1 MFSPVSF
8 PRRPPWRTPV
18 PYEQRK
24 LVLMTSRI
32 DETGTSS
39 SLANRYG
46 ARKRPLGK
54 RTKMALIGGALA
66 VGVAFA
72 AYAGVA
78 NSATITHKDLSFSI
92 DSATQ
97 ATVTFQVEKNADDV
111 VQCGVQ
117 VLDETYAVV
126 GFKTVTFDATAD
138 SGRTAHRETVAV
150 RTEYLGVSGTVDS
163 CWELT

>member
-1 MFSPVSF
+1 
-8 PRRPPWRTPV
+8 
-18 PYEQRK
+18 
-24 LVLMTSRI
+24 MTSRT
-32 DETGTSS
+32 DTSGTSS

-46 ARKRPLGK
+46 ARKRALGQ
-54 RTKMALIGGALA
+54 RTKTALIGGALA

-72 AYAGVA
+72 AYAGVS

-92 DSATQ
+92 DSATE
-97 ATVTFQVEKNADDV
+97 ATVTFQVEKDAAAT

-126 GFKTVTFDATAD
+126 GFTTVTFPATGD
-138 SGRTAHRETVAV
+138 SGREAHRETVSV
-150 RTEYLGVSGTVDS
+150 RTEYLGVSGTVES